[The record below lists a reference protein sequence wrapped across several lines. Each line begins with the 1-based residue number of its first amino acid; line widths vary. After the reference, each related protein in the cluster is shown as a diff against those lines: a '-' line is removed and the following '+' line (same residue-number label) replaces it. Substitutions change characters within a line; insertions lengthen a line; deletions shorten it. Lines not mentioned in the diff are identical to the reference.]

1 MGTHPI
7 FESDFDCLT
16 EHLIA
21 DIYGM
26 SDEEFILDD
35 NYEIDCRRP
44 SDPVPSLV
52 ERVGGHK
59 RQATEAAVKDIL
71 KPRFQKGES
80 LKCLDGEEVYAAK
93 CLEID
98 HDGNQWSYLI
108 HYNGWSKTYD
118 EWMFDDDA
126 RLNPMKI
133 QSALLR
139 QGSEHTGPLPEAR
152 RPEKTKSSDRKPR
165 EKRKNKAAKVKQVA
179 KVYFTTEYQRR
190 FRLQVCFIIFIIFFK
205 SIRRS
210 IFRRNW
216 REHFWTTKSL

>member
-1 MGTHPI
+1 
-7 FESDFDCLT
+7 
-16 EHLIA
+16 
-21 DIYGM
+21 
-26 SDEEFILDD
+26 
-35 NYEIDCRRP
+35 
-44 SDPVPSLV
+44 
-52 ERVGGHK
+52 
-59 RQATEAAVKDIL
+59 
-71 KPRFQKGES
+71 
-80 LKCLDGEEVYAAK
+80 VYAAK

-165 EKRKNKAAKVKQVA
+165 EKRKNKATKAKQVA
-179 KVYFTTEYQRR
+179 KVYFTTEYERR
-190 FRLQVCFIIFIIFFK
+190 FRLQVCHIILIISSK
-205 SIRRS
+205 CI
-210 IFRRNW
+210 
-216 REHFWTTKSL
+216 